1 MIRVSI
7 LLALLLGLSV
17 QESAQG
23 KPGYNIWA
31 KERVRFLRTRVNLN
45 PQDPGLK
52 VQLANAYH
60 EDGRSYEALKL
71 LRAALALQPEFPEA
85 HCNMAVI
92 LHIQGRFV
100 DARSHYE
107 EAISQD
113 STLLEARAG
122 LGALLCR
129 ADQELA
135 GLRIL
140 QGVLKEDPDRVNAR
154 FNMAVAFHRL
164 EEFQSAID
172 HLEIVRSKDASY
184 KGLRPALGRSH
195 YSRGLILLRAEQLR
209 EAIDAFRSSLEYL
222 KYNANLHYALG
233 LAHMGLEEFVEA
245 EVAFE
250 KAIYLEGDHVPSL
263 HNLATI
269 CDQTGR
275 LEKALE
281 YYSRVQRLTPH
292 LETIEAVRH
301 ANYDLK
307 FLVE

>member
-1 MIRVSI
+1 MIRISV
-7 LLALLLGLSV
+7 LLPLLLGLLL
-17 QESAQG
+17 QG
-23 KPGYNIWA
+23 DAHGKQKYNIWA

-45 PQDPGLK
+45 PDDPGLK

-60 EDGRSYEALKL
+60 EDGRPYEALKL
-71 LRAALALQPEFPEA
+71 LRAALAIQPEFPEA

-92 LHIQGRFV
+92 LHIQGRFA

-122 LGALLCR
+122 LGTLLCR

-140 QGVLKEDPDRVNAR
+140 QGVLEQDPNRVNAR
-154 FNMAVAFHRL
+154 FNMAVAYHKL
-164 EEFQSAID
+164 GDFQSAIE
-172 HLEIVRSKDASY
+172 HLETVRSKDVGY
-184 KGLRPALGRSH
+184 RGLRPALGRSY
-195 YSRGLILLRAEQLR
+195 YSRGLTLLSAQHLQGAV
-209 EAIDAFRSSLEYL
+209 EAFTSSLEYL

-233 LAHMGLEEFVEA
+233 LAHTELEELTEA
-245 EVAFE
+245 EAAFRE
-250 KAIYLEGDHVPSL
+250 AIYLESDHVPSL

-269 CDQTGR
+269 CEKTGR
-275 LEKALE
+275 SEEALE
-281 YYSRVQRLTPH
+281 FYSRVQKLTPH

-301 ANYDLK
+301 ANYDVK
-307 FLVE
+307 FLVK